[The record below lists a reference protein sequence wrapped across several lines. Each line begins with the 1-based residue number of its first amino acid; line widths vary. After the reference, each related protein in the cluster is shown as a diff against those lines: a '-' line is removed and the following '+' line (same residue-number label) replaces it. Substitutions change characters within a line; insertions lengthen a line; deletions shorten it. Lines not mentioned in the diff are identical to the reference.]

1 MLVPMAA
8 SLDHVVLVTPDLE
21 AGTAALA
28 ALTGVEPVA
37 GGSHPGLGSR
47 NALVGLRRRGGR
59 RCYLELLAPDPA
71 QPDVPPDL
79 MMLDLGRALARVSGG
94 SADPPGPREATPGAA
109 LLGHTW
115 AVRPDDLDATLAR
128 AAEAGLEVGTAV
140 SARRTTPSGA
150 ELAWRLAV
158 PRPLG
163 LGGVQPFLIDWGGG
177 AHPSDADLP
186 VVELAE
192 LELEHPEPERAA
204 EVLRVLGVAV
214 PVRPGRAPRLR
225 VVLDT
230 PRGRVRVG

>member
-1 MLVPMAA
+1 MAA

-28 ALTGVEPVA
+28 ALTGVQPVA
-37 GGSHPGLGSR
+37 GGAHPGLGSR
-47 NALVGLRRRGGR
+47 NALVGLRWRGQR

-71 QPDVPPDL
+71 QPDVPEDA
-79 MMLDLGRALARVSGG
+79 MMLDLGRALAGVPAASTGTEADEA
-94 SADPPGPREATPGAA
+94 SARRA

-115 AVRPDDLDATLAR
+115 AVRPDDLDAALAS
-128 AAEAGLEVGTAV
+128 AAEVGLDVGTPVA
-140 SARRTTPSGA
+140 ARRMTPSGVQ
-150 ELAWRLAV
+150 LSWRLAV

-177 AHPSDADLP
+177 AHPSDAGLP
-186 VVELAE
+186 VVDLIE
-192 LELEHPEPERAA
+192 LELEHPEPRRAG
-204 EVLRVLGVAV
+204 EVLRALGVEV
-214 PVRPGRAPRLR
+214 PVRPGPAPRLR